1 MCRDFDSL
9 LYLCLSIFGFLTF
22 DVYERLTKGFV
33 LPFYTLAHLGL
44 LLVVLIDVIQQWR
57 SGRGWGGGRGDFL
70 YSITF
75 YCAKNVVE
83 FQFRL
88 KSFWCFDS

>member
-57 SGRGWGGGRGDFL
+57 SGQGWWWGGGGGGFL
-70 YSITF
+70 FVGTASHF
-75 YCAKNVVE
+75 AV
-83 FQFRL
+83 L
-88 KSFWCFDS
+88 KM